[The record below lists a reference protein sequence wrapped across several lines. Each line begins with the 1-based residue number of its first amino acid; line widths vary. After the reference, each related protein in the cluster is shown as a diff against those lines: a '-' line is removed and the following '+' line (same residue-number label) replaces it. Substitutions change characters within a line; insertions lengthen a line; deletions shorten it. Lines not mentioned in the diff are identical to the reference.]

1 MILSEPNN
9 SIDTIR
15 FSVFVIMYGN
25 AEIEIKG
32 QKELTRLSIYAG
44 PDGNTSLAEFY
55 EYPVREFGAILRD
68 LQDVVT
74 WDEGA
79 EDITES
85 VTGWA
90 ISFYS
95 GQTGDVVRS
104 YSSSDISSKSY
115 EQASKILVS
124 RFPETAMLEE
134 FADEVG

>member
-1 MILSEPNN
+1 MIFSEPNN

-44 PDGNTSLAEFY
+44 PDGNTSLIETY
-55 EYPVREFGAILRD
+55 EYPAREFGAILRD

-85 VTGWA
+85 VTGWE

-104 YSSSDISSKSY
+104 YSSRDMSSKSY
-115 EQASKILVS
+115 EQASKRLVS

-134 FADEVG
+134 FAGEVG